1 MIMETTEIRRFIDT
15 QEEDQA
21 LEARLRAL
29 EASIKRY
36 TNNDFRRVLED
47 NGGEWPDDI
56 KMGVVD
62 LLRWKLRNEAANSGD
77 TSKKDVQ
84 SETLSR
90 HSVTYAT
97 DTTEADIDERLG
109 YPRKYAAF
117 LRSYIRA
124 RFGKGTIGG

>member
-36 TNNDFRRVLED
+36 TNNDFARVLSE
-47 NGGEWPDDI
+47 NGGQWPDDI

-97 DTTEADIDERLG
+97 DMTEADIDDRLG

-117 LRSYIRA
+117 LRPYIRA
-124 RFGKGTIGG
+124 RFGKGTIGS

>member
-1 MIMETTEIRRFIDT
+1 MIMTTAEVRQFIDT

-29 EASIKRY
+29 EASIKLY
-36 TNNDFRRVLED
+36 TNNSFTRVIAE

-77 TSKKDVQ
+77 TSKQAVQ

-90 HSVTYAT
+90 HSVTYAQ
-97 DTTEADIDERLG
+97 DTTEADIDGRLG
-109 YPRKYAAF
+109 YPKKYAAF
-117 LRSYIRA
+117 LKPYMRA

>member
-1 MIMETTEIRRFIDT
+1 MIMTTAEIRQFIDV

-29 EASIKRY
+29 EASIKNY
-36 TNNDFRRVLED
+36 TNNDFTRVLEE
-47 NGGEWPDDI
+47 NGGAWPDDI

-62 LLRWKLRNEAANSGD
+62 LLKWKLRNDAANSGD
-77 TSKKDVQ
+77 TSKRTVQ

-97 DTTEADIDERLG
+97 DATEADIDERLG
-109 YPRKYAAF
+109 YPRKYTAF
-117 LRSYIRA
+117 LRPYIRA
-124 RFGKGTIGG
+124 RFGKGRIGR

>member
-1 MIMETTEIRRFIDT
+1 MIMTTAEIRQFIDT

-29 EASIKRY
+29 EASIKKY
-36 TNNDFRRVLED
+36 TNNDFTRVLED

-77 TSKKDVQ
+77 TAKKDVQ
-84 SETLSR
+84 SETISR

-97 DTTEADIDERLG
+97 DTTEADIDARFG
-109 YPRKYAAF
+109 FPRKYAAF
-117 LRSYIRA
+117 LRPYIRA
-124 RFGKGTIGG
+124 RFGKGRIGR

>member
-1 MIMETTEIRRFIDT
+1 MIMTTAEVRQFIDT

-29 EASIKRY
+29 EASIKLY
-36 TNNDFRRVLED
+36 TNNSFTRVIAE

-77 TSKKDVQ
+77 TSKQAVQ

-90 HSVTYAT
+90 HSVTYAQ
-97 DTTEADIDERLG
+97 DTTEADIETRLG
-109 YPRKYAAF
+109 YPKKYAAF
-117 LRSYIRA
+117 LKPYMRA
-124 RFGKGTIGG
+124 RFGRGTIGR

>member
-1 MIMETTEIRRFIDT
+1 MMIMTTAEIRQFIDT

-36 TNNDFRRVLED
+36 TNNDFARVISE

-62 LLRWKLRNEAANSGD
+62 LLKWKMGAGRKVGIAA
-77 TSKKDVQ
+77 
-84 SETLSR
+84 ETLSR
-90 HSVTYAT
+90 HSVTYE
-97 DTTEADIDERLG
+97 TTTAENTAMG
-109 YPRKYAAF
+109 YPKALTAF
-117 LRSYIRA
+117 LRPYMRA
-124 RFGKGTIGG
+124 RFGKGYFG